1 MTAWVKKMGTFVMGV
16 FETVSK
22 KADEEL
28 QERENIL
35 NKKMELRQFFQ
46 REKANDN
53 GKLNSSRYLVLF

>member
-35 NKKMELRQFFQ
+35 NKKMDLDQFFR

-53 GKLNSSRYLVLF
+53 RKLNPSRYLVLF